1 MPRVKLAIGD
11 LVEYV
16 PNMGAEFTGHGGM
29 GIVIRVDSNRH
40 HPMAEIMWAR
50 FPEQGP
56 VWFNIANLRVASSS
70 EKL

>member
-1 MPRVKLAIGD
+1 MRAGD

-16 PNMGAEFTGHGGM
+16 PHMGAEFTGHGGM

-40 HPMAEIMWAR
+40 PRMAEIMWAR

-56 VWFNIANLRVASSS
+56 VWFNIINLQVVGSC
-70 EKL
+70 K

>member
-29 GIVIRVDSNRH
+29 GLVIRVDSNRH

-56 VWFNIANLRVASSS
+56 VWFNITNLRVAGSC
-70 EKL
+70 K